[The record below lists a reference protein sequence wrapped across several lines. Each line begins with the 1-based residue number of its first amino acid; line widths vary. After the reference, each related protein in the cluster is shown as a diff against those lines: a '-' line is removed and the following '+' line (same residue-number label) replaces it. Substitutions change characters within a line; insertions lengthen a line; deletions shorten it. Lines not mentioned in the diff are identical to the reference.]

1 METTTKER
9 LKEIMELRDISQAD
23 LAKMSGVNKGALS
36 SYLSGR
42 YKPKQTNIYKLAKA
56 LNVSEAWLMGHDV
69 PMERKQI
76 VTSPDLTNEL
86 LSHFNQ
92 LNNLGKKEVIKCAVS
107 EAWLMGHD
115 VPMERKQIVTSPDL
129 TNELLSHFNQ
139 LNNLGKKEVI
149 KCAENLTY
157 NPSYKKVTKVDFK
170 KHDEEIH
177 VIAAHND
184 DRSPEQVEL
193 MKKDIENLLN
203 DD

>member
-92 LNNLGKKEVIKCAVS
+92 LNNLGKKEVIKCA
-107 EAWLMGHD
+107 
-115 VPMERKQIVTSPDL
+115 
-129 TNELLSHFNQ
+129 
-139 LNNLGKKEVI
+139 
-149 KCAENLTY
+149 ENLTY
-157 NPSYKKVTKVDFK
+157 NPSYKKATKVDFK

-184 DRSPEQVEL
+184 NRSPEQVEL

>member
-92 LNNLGKKEVIKCAVS
+92 LNNS
-107 EAWLMGHD
+107 
-115 VPMERKQIVTSPDL
+115 
-129 TNELLSHFNQ
+129 
-139 LNNLGKKEVI
+139 GKKEVI

-157 NPSYKKVTKVDFK
+157 NPSYKKVIKVDFEK
-170 KHDEEIH
+170 RDEDIH
-177 VIAAHND
+177 IIAAHND